1 MTVSRL
7 KGETQTPLF
16 HIPGRAAWYISLSSD
31 GNWLAIVT
39 KPQTEPNGQTSPQS
53 TDSMQLFV
61 FSLASQTLYPLSSS
75 CSFGVCFTGPN
86 RLGYVRADG
95 KDLNHGTGAVVEV
108 TLDDAR
114 ATALERIVSLS
125 MDYQRGVGLV
135 QFRNGVDAVIA
146 SSGYRQLIEK
156 LLEIL

>member
-1 MTVSRL
+1 MKLPGTSHR
-7 KGETQTPLF
+7 E
-16 HIPGRAAWYISLSSD
+16 HISS
-31 GNWLAIVT
+31 NI
-39 KPQTEPNGQTSPQS
+39 
-53 TDSMQLFV
+53 
-61 FSLASQTLYPLSSS
+61 
-75 CSFGVCFTGPN
+75 
-86 RLGYVRADG
+86 
-95 KDLNHGTGAVVEV
+95 EV

-146 SSGYRQLIEK
+146 STGYQQLIEK

>member
-1 MTVSRL
+1 L
-7 KGETQTPLF
+7 KLPVTSHREP
-16 HIPGRAAWYISLSSD
+16 IS
-31 GNWLAIVT
+31 
-39 KPQTEPNGQTSPQS
+39 PNI
-53 TDSMQLFV
+53 
-61 FSLASQTLYPLSSS
+61 
-75 CSFGVCFTGPN
+75 
-86 RLGYVRADG
+86 
-95 KDLNHGTGAVVEV
+95 EV

-146 SSGYRQLIEK
+146 SNGYEQLIEK

>member
-1 MTVSRL
+1 MKL
-7 KGETQTPLF
+7 P
-16 HIPGRAAWYISLSSD
+16 
-31 GNWLAIVT
+31 VT
-39 KPQTEPNGQTSPQS
+39 
-53 TDSMQLFV
+53 
-61 FSLASQTLYPLSSS
+61 
-75 CSFGVCFTGPN
+75 
-86 RLGYVRADG
+86 
-95 KDLNHGTGAVVEV
+95 NHRDFITNNIEV

-146 SSGYRQLIEK
+146 STDYRQLIEK

>member
-1 MTVSRL
+1 LTLPATNHR
-7 KGETQTPLF
+7 ET
-16 HIPGRAAWYISLSSD
+16 ISNS
-31 GNWLAIVT
+31 
-39 KPQTEPNGQTSPQS
+39 
-53 TDSMQLFV
+53 
-61 FSLASQTLYPLSSS
+61 
-75 CSFGVCFTGPN
+75 
-86 RLGYVRADG
+86 
-95 KDLNHGTGAVVEV
+95 VEV

-146 SSGYRQLIEK
+146 SSGYPQLIEK

>member
-1 MTVSRL
+1 MKLPVTNHR
-7 KGETQTPLF
+7 E
-16 HIPGRAAWYISLSSD
+16 YIS
-31 GNWLAIVT
+31 N
-39 KPQTEPNGQTSPQS
+39 N
-53 TDSMQLFV
+53 
-61 FSLASQTLYPLSSS
+61 
-75 CSFGVCFTGPN
+75 
-86 RLGYVRADG
+86 
-95 KDLNHGTGAVVEV
+95 VEV

-125 MDYQRGVGLV
+125 MDYNRGVGLV